1 MPIALPQTVRRMD
14 RRDLE
19 TVLDWAAAEGWN
31 PGQCDANAFFAAD
44 PAGFLLAEIDGQPAG
59 SIAAVNYDKQF
70 GMAGLLLVRREY
82 RGGRVGVH
90 LVRAALERFATRTV
104 GLHAVSAKQRCYA
117 KLGFRVAYRTIRYEC
132 SAGHEGARAFD
143 SPARFTDLR
152 WARIADL
159 VAYEERLFPAPR
171 PQFLQAW
178 IHQPGTTALGV
189 LQLDRLVGYGVLRPC
204 RVGYKIGPLFADYEG
219 LAEVLLEGLLATA
232 PGSTVYLDVPES
244 NPAALA
250 LARRWAMKPC
260 FATLCMYRGPEPRVD
275 LARIYAVT
283 SLELG

>member
-1 MPIALPQTVRRMD
+1 MSIAAPRTLRRMD

-31 PGQCDANAFFAAD
+31 PGQCDADAFFAAD
-44 PAGFLLAEIDGQPAG
+44 PAGFLLAEVDGQPAG
-59 SIAAVNYDKQF
+59 SIAAVNYDDQF
-70 GMAGLLLVRREY
+70 AVAGLLLVRPEY
-82 RGGRVGVH
+82 RGGRVGVQ
-90 LVRAALERFATRTV
+90 LVRAAWERFGTRTV
-104 GLHAVSAKQRCYA
+104 GLNAVSAKQRCYR
-117 KLGFRVAYRTIRYEC
+117 KLGFRVACRTIRYEC
-132 SAGHEGARAFD
+132 SAGGEIGRAVD
-143 SPARFTDLR
+143 SPARFIDLR
-152 WARIADL
+152 LVRLADV

-204 RVGYKIGPLFADYEG
+204 RVGYKIGPLFADHES

-232 PGSTVYLDVPES
+232 PGSTVYLDVPEP
-244 NPAALA
+244 NQAACA

-260 FATLCMYRGPEPRVD
+260 FATLCMYRGPQPDID
-275 LARIYAVT
+275 LTRIFALT